1 VDVLVSD
8 LECVEDEPKGLDG
21 EVGLAVYDRRN
32 RSRLKV
38 GECTISVAR

>member
-21 EVGLAVYDRRN
+21 GVRLAVYARRN
-32 RSRLKV
+32 RSILKG